1 VTPEPT
7 DLLRG
12 ARRTLEEIVLPILS
26 DPFAIEQAK
35 TVLRVLAHLEAVVDE
50 AYPLEWAEAR
60 DLEAFLGAASGD
72 PTTTASEPAS
82 LPSYRELRDD
92 NVRRKEQVADL
103 VRGSLRQRNDPKL
116 LRAFDALVRGQLER
130 ERRWTSPKRPAK

>member
-1 VTPEPT
+1 
-7 DLLRG
+7 LRG
-12 ARRTLEEIVLPILS
+12 ARRTLEEIVLPALA

-35 TVLRVLAHLEAVVDE
+35 TVLRVLAHLEAVVDD

-60 DLEAFLGAASGD
+60 DLEVFLAVARGNAKEPESE
-72 PTTTASEPAS
+72 TTP

-92 NVRRKEQVADL
+92 NVRRKVRVAEL
-103 VRGSLRQRNDPKL
+103 VRGPLRDRNNSLL
-116 LRAFDALVRGQLER
+116 LDAFEGLVRAQLER

>member
-1 VTPEPT
+1 MTPEPT

-12 ARRTLEEIVLPILS
+12 ARRTLEEIVLPALS

-35 TVLRVLAHLEAVVDE
+35 TVLRVLAHLEAVVDD

-60 DLEAFLGAASGD
+60 DLEAFLAAASGD
-72 PTTTASEPAS
+72 ATTAASQPAS

-92 NVRRKEQVADL
+92 NVRRKERVADL
-103 VRGSLRQRNDPKL
+103 VRGSLRQSNDAKL
-116 LRAFDALVRGQLER
+116 LRAFDALVRDQLER
-130 ERRWTSPKRPAK
+130 ERRWTNPKRPAK

>member
-1 VTPEPT
+1 MTPEPT

-12 ARRTLEEIVLPILS
+12 ARRTLEEIVLPALS

-50 AYPLEWAEAR
+50 AYPLEWEEAR
-60 DLEAFLGAASGD
+60 DLEAFLDVAHGDAKGAESE
-72 PTTTASEPAS
+72 TTS

-92 NVRRKEQVADL
+92 NVRRKERVAEL
-103 VRGSLRQRNDPKL
+103 VRGPLRERRNTAL
-116 LRAFDALVRGQLER
+116 LDAFEALVRGQLER